1 MASILIVDDEPT
13 ARILFKEML
22 AGRSHDIRVAENGDE
37 AIAACRE
44 KPADLLITDL
54 VMPKKNGI
62 DLILELKKDH
72 PDIRIIAVSGGGGI
86 SGRFEYLPIAKMI
99 GARTVLNKPFSAQ
112 VLRDAV
118 DQALAN

>member
-13 ARILFKEML
+13 ARVLFKEML

-37 AIAACRE
+37 AVAACRE
-44 KPADLLITDL
+44 KPADLIITDL
-54 VMPKKNGI
+54 VMPEKNGI